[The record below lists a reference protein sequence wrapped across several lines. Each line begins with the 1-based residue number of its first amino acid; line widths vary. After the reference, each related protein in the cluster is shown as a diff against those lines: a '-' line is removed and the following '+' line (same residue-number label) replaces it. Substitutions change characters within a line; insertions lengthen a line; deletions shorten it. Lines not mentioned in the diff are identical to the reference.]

1 MRTTIAALAVSI
13 LLGSVLPSPAQTL
26 DRARALYAGAEY
38 SEALAELVRL
48 EDSVEPPAIREV
60 LEYHAL
66 CLLALGRTAETEQA
80 VQRLVLADPSYELN
94 EVDSPPQLRAIF
106 SSVRERHLP
115 GLARQRYAA
124 AKALLDSGE
133 NGAAAEAFE
142 VVLSLL
148 AHRET
153 VTGLGAEDA
162 ADLQTLA
169 TSFRDLARTRLAP
182 APPAAGPVATTG
194 TAIPE
199 PASAASRGGGA
210 AAAPAMLYDSDNPEV
225 VAPVAIDQ
233 ELPPLRVSR
242 SISPASRGL
251 LVVVIDE
258 AGRVESAVLTV
269 RIHPTYD
276 RMLLDR
282 VKSWRYAPA
291 TLNGRAVRFRKV
303 IEVRVAPE

>member
-148 AHRET
+148 GHRET
-153 VTGLGAEDA
+153 VAGLGAEDA

-182 APPAAGPVATTG
+182 PPAAPVATTG
-194 TAIPE
+194 TTIPE

-210 AAAPAMLYDSDNPEV
+210 AAAPAMLYDSDNPDV

-242 SISPASRGL
+242 SISPSSRGL
-251 LVVVIDE
+251 LVLVIDE

-303 IEVRVAPE
+303 IEVRVTPE